1 MMREQDFE
9 PLRIQMVE
17 NQIKSR
23 GLSDPRMIDAMLRV
37 PREKFVDE
45 TMAGRAYSDC
55 ALPIGLSQTISQPY
69 MVALMTEVLSLKGN
83 ERVLEIGTGSGYQ
96 TAILAELSSWVY
108 SVERIT
114 SLSRSAANL
123 LGELGY
129 ANVSFKVGDGTLG
142 WEEEA
147 PFERI
152 MITAGAPNVPPA
164 LEQQLGEGGR
174 MVIPIGS
181 SNSQVLELVEK
192 KGGKV
197 FSKPICGC
205 TFVPLI
211 GEGGWKEGID
221 N

>member
-1 MMREQDFE
+1 MREQDFDA
-9 PLRIQMVE
+9 LKKQMVE
-17 NQIKSR
+17 LQLKSR
-23 GLSDPRMIDAMLRV
+23 GLSDCRVMEAMLRV
-37 PREKFVDE
+37 PREKFVE
-45 TMAGRAYSDC
+45 ESLVGRAYNDC
-55 ALPIGLSQTISQPY
+55 ALPIGLGQTISQPY
-69 MVALMTEVLSLKGN
+69 MVALMTEVLSLKGE

-108 SVERIT
+108 SVERIS
-114 SLSRSAANL
+114 SLSQSSGKILR
-123 LGELGY
+123 ELGY
-129 ANVSFKVGDGTLG
+129 TNITLRVGDGTLG

-152 MITAGAPNVPPA
+152 MITAGSPKVPPA

-192 KGGKV
+192 KGGMV

-211 GEGGWKEGID
+211 GEGAWKEEI
-221 N
+221 NN